1 VIAPSTQGI
10 RDYFSKDSL
19 LFFEPGNADDLAQ
32 QIEYAYFHP
41 REMLEIVLQG
51 QKVFL
56 EHTWEREKETLLG
69 RVSGILNHS

>member
-1 VIAPSTQGI
+1 MIAPSTQGI

-41 REMLEIVLQG
+41 SEMLEIVLQG

-56 EHTWEREKETLLG
+56 EHTWEREKETLVS
-69 RVSGILNHS
+69 RVSGILNHA